1 MSQTLIISDPAII
14 MNNTTTKII
23 QESIVSVLGCILVLL
38 STLPTVVSAGLFT
51 PDEYKIHQ
59 EIKKAVVKITSNNRV
74 GTGFVVKATQNKVYI
89 ITVAHTIEGD
99 PQPMVNFFGNNE
111 FKATVIH
118 AEDIPDKG
126 LALLL
131 LEGIP
136 QNVSPLSLSEKNL
149 SDFIFDLD
157 KRDATISTYGFPQG
171 GADWAYTELTYSGQK
186 GRDLVFSG
194 NIQEGNSGGP
204 LIKKG
209 KVIGI
214 ITARGPFVH
223 ATSALTIKEFLIGLL
238 GAFPDNTRPKTTGS
252 SDNRDVQPEPPKEEI
267 ASLLKTCQIHFNA
280 NRLTTGRGGT
290 AL

>member
-1 MSQTLIISDPAII
+1 
-14 MNNTTTKII
+14 MNNSTIKII
-23 QESIVSVLGCILVLL
+23 QESILSVLGCLLVLFG
-38 STLPTVVSAGLFT
+38 TLPTVVSAGLFT

-99 PQPMVNFFGNNE
+99 RHPMVNFLGNNE

-118 AEDIPDKG
+118 TEAGDNPDKG

-149 SDFIFDLD
+149 SDFILDLD
-157 KRDATISTYGFPQG
+157 RRDATISTYGFPQG
-171 GADWAYTELTYSGQK
+171 SADWAYTELTYSGQK

-204 LIKKG
+204 LIKRG

-223 ATSALTIKEFLIGLL
+223 ATSVLTIKEFLMGLL
-238 GAFPDNTRPKTTGS
+238 GAFPDNTIQKTTGS
-252 SDNRDVQPEPPKEEI
+252 KRRVGRSEAETHHI
-267 ASLLKTCQIHFNA
+267 IWYTTSL
-280 NRLTTGRGGT
+280 GT
-290 AL
+290 KVKNV